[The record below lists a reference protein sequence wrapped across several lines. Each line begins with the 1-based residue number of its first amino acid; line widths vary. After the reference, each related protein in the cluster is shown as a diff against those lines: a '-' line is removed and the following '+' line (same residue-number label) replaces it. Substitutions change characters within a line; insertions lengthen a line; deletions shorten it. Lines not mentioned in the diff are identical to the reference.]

1 MNQIII
7 FDFDGTLADTLD
19 AVVRITNRLSGEFG
33 YLPTNPETLAQI
45 QNLSSWQIIQQ
56 SGISLFKLP
65 FLLKRVISELNQDL
79 QLIHLFP
86 SIPEILRQLQAQN
99 YPLYIITSNSKINVN
114 IILSR
119 YDLVDSFRNIYSG
132 ISLFGKYKII
142 NQLLYREKIKPQ
154 QAIYIGDET
163 RDINAAKQSKIK
175 SIAVSWGY
183 NSAEILAQHHPDA
196 LISHPSELIA
206 AIENISVGK
215 IFLET

>member
-33 YLPTNPETLAQI
+33 YLPTNPETLGQI

-56 SGISLFKLP
+56 SGISVFKLP
-65 FLLKRVISELNQDL
+65 FFLKRVLSELHQDVE
-79 QLIHLFP
+79 LIHLFP
-86 SIPEILRQLQAQN
+86 TIPEILRQLQEQN
-99 YPLYIITSNSKINVN
+99 YTLYIITSNSKINVST
-114 IILSR
+114 ILSR
-119 YDLVDSFRNIYSG
+119 YDLVNTFKNIYSG

-142 NQLLYREKIKPQ
+142 NQLLAQEKIEPQ

-196 LISHPSELIA
+196 LIAHPSELIA
-206 AIENISVGK
+206 AIKNVSMLTVNC
-215 IFLET
+215 